1 MIKKLEIGFLTMF
14 GIGYSRFAPGTMAS
28 ITTCLI
34 YIFCFAFNVD
44 VKFLIFLNFIFFFLS
59 IYLIDKNSKKF
70 ETDDAKEIVIDEFIG
85 QSIPSLTV
93 YGIFTEVYI
102 GQFFFFSLIA
112 FIFFRFFDILKP
124 YPINIVDK
132 KIKNGFGVLFDDIL
146 AGIFSSILILLIL
159 FFISNV

>member
-1 MIKKLEIGFLTMF
+1 MF